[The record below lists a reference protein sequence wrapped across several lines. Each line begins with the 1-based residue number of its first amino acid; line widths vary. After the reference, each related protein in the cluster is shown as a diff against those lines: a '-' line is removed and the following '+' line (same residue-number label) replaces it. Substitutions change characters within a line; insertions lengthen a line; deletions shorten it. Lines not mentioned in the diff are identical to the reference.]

1 MPLLNALPS
10 PRSRV
15 RRFLAVALLVVGLG
29 GAVPAVSQAHGVQ
42 PPADKADEFV
52 PVSDLPAKES
62 LPAAPLVMGAYVV
75 VWLVLMGY
83 LFMLWRRL
91 GKVEQE
97 IAGVERQMSQGRRS

>member
-1 MPLLNALPS
+1 MTFLNALQRQR
-10 PRSRV
+10 PRA
-15 RRFLAVALLVVGLG
+15 RRFLAVVLLIAGLAG
-29 GAVPAVSQAHGVQ
+29 AAPAVPHAHAAQ

-62 LPAAPLVMGAYVV
+62 LPAAPLVMAAYVV

-97 IAGVERQMSQGRRS
+97 IAGVERQISQGRRS